1 MKKDIKTLPMYKE
14 LKHLDKLSLI
24 RVWHKSL
31 AQNFLSHEHNQNNI
45 GRVHGFVELFRGAN
59 SANFAERRRFRRTRE
74 SRHNYKEKI
83 VSTQASLRFNSPR

>member
-14 LKHLDKLSLI
+14 LKHLGKLSLI

-31 AQNFLSHEHNQNNI
+31 AQNFLSREHNQNNI

-59 SANFAERRRFRRTRE
+59 CANFAERWRFRGTRE
-74 SRHNYKEKI
+74 SRHNYKGKI